1 MIGAHSLE
9 TGLYELSRVL
19 LWPVLILILATLA
32 YALYALGGFG
42 AECLARW
49 RGKHQSLLRRL
60 WLAQPEN
67 WATDDMELWIMKRL
81 EWLRMVSR
89 VAPMLG
95 LIATM
100 IPMGPAL
107 LALSNGDTAAVGQN
121 MVVSFAAV
129 ILALAGASIAF
140 FVLTIRRRW
149 LLEELRAI
157 EKSMALNAHG
167 VGRPGGV
174 AGAGQGKEQ

>member
-1 MIGAHSLE
+1 MMGAHSLE
-9 TGLYELSRVL
+9 TGLYEISRVL
-19 LWPVLILILATLA
+19 LWPVLVLILAALA
-32 YALYALGGFG
+32 YSLFALGGFL
-42 AECLARW
+42 AEWLARL
-49 RGKHQSLLRRL
+49 RGRHQSLLRRR
-60 WLAQPEN
+60 WEAQERQ

-81 EWLRMVSR
+81 ECLRMVSR

-107 LALSNGDTAAVGQN
+107 LALGSGDTAAVGRN

-140 FVLTIRRRW
+140 FLLTIRRRW
-149 LLEELRAI
+149 LLEELREI
-157 EKSMALNAHG
+157 EKNDKPHSVAG
-167 VGRPGGV
+167 VGREG
-174 AGAGQGKEQ
+174 